1 MAATFTQMPLASPI
15 ILRHSD
21 NQINQY
27 HPLFAATSWR
37 ASKLCL
43 CCSRRSSQRVVALVG
58 KGDTDLRVAQENDL
72 QDQDQEDEEE
82 EEEEATPEDLE
93 NIAQVK
99 RVLELLRKNRDMLF
113 SEVSVSIVE
122 FYLFLS
128 KNAFDFGEF
137 I

>member
-1 MAATFTQMPLASPI
+1 M
-15 ILRHSD
+15 
-21 NQINQY
+21 
-27 HPLFAATSWR
+27 
-37 ASKLCL
+37 
-43 CCSRRSSQRVVALVG
+43 VG

-72 QDQDQEDEEE
+72 QDQDQEDE

-128 KNAFDFGEF
+128 MYAFEFGEF

>member
-1 MAATFTQMPLASPI
+1 MAATFPQMPLASPI
-15 ILRHSD
+15 ISRHGD

-27 HPLFAATSWR
+27 HPLFTATSWR

-82 EEEEATPEDLE
+82 EEEATPEDLE

-128 KNAFDFGEF
+128 MHAFEFGEF

>member
-1 MAATFTQMPLASPI
+1 MAATFPQMPLASPI
-15 ILRHSD
+15 ISRHGD
-21 NQINQY
+21 NQINQH

-58 KGDTDLRVAQENDL
+58 KGDTDLGVAQENDL
-72 QDQDQEDEEE
+72 QGQDQEDE

-128 KNAFDFGEF
+128 MHAFEFGEF

>member
-1 MAATFTQMPLASPI
+1 MAATFPQTPLASSI
-15 ILRHSD
+15 FLRHSN

-27 HPLFAATSWR
+27 HPLFTATSWR

-58 KGDTDLRVAQENDL
+58 KGDTELRVSQENDL

-82 EEEEATPEDLE
+82 EATPEDLE
-93 NIAQVK
+93 SIAQIK

-113 SEVSVSIVE
+113 SEVSISIVE
-122 FYLFLS
+122 FYLFIS
-128 KNAFDFGEF
+128 MNALEFGEF